1 MPYICVSVS
10 KTLEANQK
18 EQIKAEL
25 GQLITLVPGKT
36 EEVTMVRIE
45 DGCTLY
51 KGGKT
56 LGNGAFIEVRLYGAA
71 PQPDKEE
78 FTSAVFSAFEKM
90 LGMMPSDIYLNI
102 FEMESWGTKG
112 KLI

>member
-1 MPYICVSVS
+1 MPYICISVS
-10 KTLEANQK
+10 KTLENQQK

-25 GQLITLVPGKT
+25 GQMITLIPGKT

-45 DGCTLY
+45 DSCMLY
-51 KGGKT
+51 KAGKA
-56 LGNGAFIEVRLYGAA
+56 LSNGAFIEVRLYGPA
-71 PQPDKEE
+71 PQPDKEK
-78 FTSAVFSAFEKM
+78 FTTAVFQAFEKL
-90 LGMMPSDIYLNI
+90 LGIQPSDIYLNI

>member
-10 KTLEANQK
+10 KTLEASEK
-18 EQIKAEL
+18 DQIKSEL
-25 GQLITLVPGKT
+25 GSLITLVPGKT

-51 KGGKT
+51 KGGEA
-56 LGNGAFIEVRLYGAA
+56 LCNGAFIEVRLYGAA
-71 PQPDKEE
+71 PRSDKEK
-78 FTSAVFSAFEKM
+78 FTEAVFLSLEKL
-90 LGMMPSDIYLNI
+90 LGTQACDIYLNI

-112 KLI
+112 KLK

>member
-18 EQIKAEL
+18 EQLKAEL
-25 GQLITLVPGKT
+25 GRLITLVPGKT

-51 KGGKT
+51 KAGKA

-71 PQPDKEE
+71 PQRDKEK
-78 FTSAVFSAFEKM
+78 FTEAVFQSMEKL
-90 LGMMPSDIYLNI
+90 LGTQPGDIYLNI

-112 KLI
+112 KLK